1 MWIGLRP
8 SLRSSPIGLRPSL
21 RSSPIGSSVEMM
33 PSDFNPEEL

>member
-1 MWIGLRP
+1 MWIGLRQ